1 MMHKNSGFIICFFLC
16 VMLALACNGKKGQP
30 GKNDTGKKDT
40 LRTDKPE
47 NFYNPY
53 AQVDISP
60 MDMSYFPPDYPILK
74 MDNPRLAPPVMRVIY
89 SRPHLQGRRLFQ
101 NLLKYNEPWRLGANE
116 ATEIQ
121 FFRNVTIQKTKVP
134 AGRYIMYCIP
144 EPDRWTLVLNSNT
157 DTWGLKMVPEKD
169 LFRFTVPIARGHPS
183 LEYFTMVF
191 QKTETG
197 ANLLM
202 AWDDIVALLPI
213 EF

>member
-1 MMHKNSGFIICFFLC
+1 MMHKNSGFIVCSFLC
-16 VMLALACNGKKGQP
+16 VMLAAACNGKKGQP
-30 GKNDTGKKDT
+30 GKNDIGKKDT

-60 MDMSYFPPDYPILK
+60 MDMSYYPPDYPILK

-89 SRPHLQGRRLFQ
+89 SRPHLQGRRLFH

-121 FFRNVTIQKTKVP
+121 FFRNVTIQKAKVP

-169 LFRFTVPIARGHPS
+169 VFRFTVPITRGHPS